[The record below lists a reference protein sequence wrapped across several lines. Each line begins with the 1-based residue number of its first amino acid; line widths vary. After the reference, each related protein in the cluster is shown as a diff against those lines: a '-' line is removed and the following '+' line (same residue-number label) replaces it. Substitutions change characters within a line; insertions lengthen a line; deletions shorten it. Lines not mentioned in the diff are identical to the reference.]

1 MLFAAKFMKHDREDI
16 LRTLAEKQQIIR
28 GYGVR
33 RLGLF
38 GSCARGKPTDSSDLD
53 FVVEFDHKSFDAYM
67 DLKMFPEG
75 LFGCK
80 VDLVLTNAI
89 KPGLSAVILS
99 ETAYAPGL

>member
-1 MLFAAKFMKHDREDI
+1 MKHDREDI
-16 LRTLAEKQQIIR
+16 LRVLAEKREIIR

-38 GSCARGKPTDSSDLD
+38 GSCARGESCDSSDLD

-67 DLKMFPEG
+67 DLKAFLEG
-75 LFGCK
+75 LFGCE

-89 KPGLSAVILS
+89 KPRLSAAILS
-99 ETAYAPGL
+99 ETVYAPGL